1 MVFVFFVDLAQVVGL
16 ATLVYHFLAVVTEVL
31 YHWVSLDYY
40 VGGLRSDWVERLE
53 KDWVWVWV

>member
-1 MVFVFFVDLAQVVGL
+1 MVGL

-53 KDWVWVWV
+53 KDWV